1 MEVEA
6 ISKKNLTPTDG
17 EENQEINDI
26 PVIEVGNRMKMV
38 QVDAIKADA
47 GNLTSTVLWNYLSS
61 GGYICINN
69 P

>member
-6 ISKKNLTPTDG
+6 ISKKKLTPTDG

-47 GNLTSTVLWNYLSS
+47 GNLTSTVLWKYLSS

>member
-6 ISKKNLTPTDG
+6 ISKKKLTPTDG